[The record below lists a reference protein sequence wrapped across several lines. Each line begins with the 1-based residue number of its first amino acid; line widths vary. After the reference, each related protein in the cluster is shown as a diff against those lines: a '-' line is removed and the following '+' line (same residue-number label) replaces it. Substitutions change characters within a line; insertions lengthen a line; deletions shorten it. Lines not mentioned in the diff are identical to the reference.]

1 MKIHSRLMLF
11 LTIGLFALSS
21 CTRLR
26 IKKEMKDVVGT
37 EITLPQ
43 SLEYISGRDSTYES
57 QDKTLATMLIW
68 YDSTMCSTCKLS
80 GLQSLAEIELF
91 CRDSVDNATVII
103 IFSPPAKAHETF
115 REASSLTKRDY
126 PIQVD
131 YEGAFIRENSQLP
144 KTGYMHTFL
153 LDRDGKIVLV
163 GDPVSNPVL
172 WRTYKKYLYKLNEN
186 GGNIFNNK

>member
-1 MKIHSRLMLF
+1 MKTHSRFMFF
-11 LTIGLFALSS
+11 LTMGLFTLSS

-26 IKKEMKDVVGT
+26 IMKEMKDVVGK

-80 GLQSLAEIELF
+80 GLRSLAEIELF

-103 IFSPPAKAHETF
+103 IFSPPAKAHKTF
-115 REASSLTKRDY
+115 REASSLSKRDY
-126 PIQVD
+126 PILVD
-131 YEGAFIRENSQLP
+131 YEGAFIRENSKLP
-144 KTGYMHTFL
+144 KTSYMHTFL
-153 LDRDGKIVLV
+153 LDKDSKVVLV
-163 GDPVSNPVL
+163 GDPVPNFSL
-172 WRTYKKYLYKLNEN
+172 WKTYKKYLRQLSEN
-186 GGNIFNNK
+186 GGLVSQ